1 MACLLILLIGVYFL
15 SPQLECMLCEMRDC
29 ALFVA
34 AWHVV
39 FTKLQGGRKEG
50 MDGLAFWSIY
60 HVLLLWLILVYS

>member
-39 FTKLQGGRKEG
+39 FTKL
-50 MDGLAFWSIY
+50 
-60 HVLLLWLILVYS
+60 